1 VVPVLPLSSQLANAS
16 ADAQAAVQ
24 ALANRARVDFGP
36 LPRGA
41 LALLLA
47 RAAREHGRR
56 FMVVVPD
63 AVSGTRLE
71 ADLRFF
77 CGDTDLEG
85 LGTVL
90 HYPSADTTP
99 FVDVAP
105 DFDTHRRQLVAAVS
119 GDYDPRAIRVFIE
132 QFLRPRGIDRPATP
146 FMVEAIEEFAQSI
159 HREHGSE
166 VTETHS

>member
-1 VVPVLPLSSQLANAS
+1 MNADPTLFDTVFHGAAVVGLNTSAQLEAGILGRPVLTILAPEFEEGQQGTLHFS
-16 ADAQAAVQ
+16 Y
-24 ALANRARVDFGP
+24 
-36 LPRGA
+36 
-41 LALLLA
+41 LLK
-47 RAAREHGRR
+47 EHG
-56 FMVVVPD
+56 
-63 AVSGTRLE
+63 G
-71 ADLRFF
+71 
-77 CGDTDLEG
+77 
-85 LGTVL
+85 
-90 HYPSADTTP
+90 